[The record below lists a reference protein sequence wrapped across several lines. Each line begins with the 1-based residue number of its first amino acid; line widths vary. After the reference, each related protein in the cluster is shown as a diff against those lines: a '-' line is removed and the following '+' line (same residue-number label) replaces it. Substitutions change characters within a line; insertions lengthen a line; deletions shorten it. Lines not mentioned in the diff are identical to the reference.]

1 MQLFDGTRLYTGMG
15 TVNFPSDPWMVERID
30 VIRGPASVLYGEAP
44 PAR

>member
-30 VIRGPASVLYGEAP
+30 VIRGRPRCCTAKAP